1 MDVRNR
7 QGWTALEVACNS
19 SNREVARVLKERG
32 ARVRR
37 AREVLEGCF
46 LRRDTGIIGVLMSD
60 KRDVRKLMESK
71 DLVEVEYTDEFEI
84 KQVIKVPDDELRPC
98 KSEGDLI

>member
-1 MDVRNR
+1 M
-7 QGWTALEVACNS
+7 
-19 SNREVARVLKERG
+19 
-32 ARVRR
+32 RR

-71 DLVEVEYTDEFEI
+71 DLVEVESTDELEI
-84 KQVIKVPDDELRPC
+84 N
-98 KSEGDLI
+98 